1 MNSLE
6 RSFSVYYDSP
16 IAAAFVLNFQWG
28 KTLRDGADH
37 LLTVPYKEEHIATC
51 PVRAVEEFVRVGT
64 HVGRNVTKRYLFPTV
79 SPPREAGAPPVRGPQ
94 PLSAKQKSRFL
105 KRHAKK
111 AGEHT
116 EFSMY
121 SFRSG
126 GAVSRALAGDS
137 TSTIMQRAFWKNPRT
152 TARYMR
158 LVEVVSPGVE
168 GVAMVEGNSVNQ
180 YREFNEFPLK
190 EQSRSWAAFGNN
202 PML

>member
-6 RSFSVYYDSP
+6 RSFRVYYDSP
-16 IAAAFVLNFQWG
+16 IAAAFVFNFQWG

-79 SPPREAGAPPVRGPQ
+79 SPPREAGDPPVRGPQ

-137 TSTIMQRAFWKNPRT
+137 TSTIMQSFLEKPADGR
-152 TARYMR
+152 
-158 LVEVVSPGVE
+158 EVHASSGGSLPGH
-168 GVAMVEGNSVNQ
+168 GWRCQGRGCF
-180 YREFNEFPLK
+180 REPA
-190 EQSRSWAAFGNN
+190 Q
-202 PML
+202 